1 MGHQVTFDLSPV
13 SRTETAMAT
22 LKYSR
27 HRLQSLPCIRAKFLR
42 QLLQPGELSSP
53 SAISLGVTF
62 CLPLGVVGTVRP
74 RAGGRR
80 APIRGAAVRA
90 GGWGIREAGPWR

>member
-27 HRLQSLPCIRAKFLR
+27 HRLQSLPCIRSKLLR
-42 QLLQPGELSSP
+42 QLLQPGEVACP
-53 SAISLGVTF
+53 SAISLGVAF
-62 CLPLGVVGTVRP
+62 CLPLEVIGTVGSGALRWHVP
-74 RAGGRR
+74 VGGATARAGS
-80 APIRGAAVRA
+80 RG
-90 GGWGIREAGPWR
+90 IKEAGPR